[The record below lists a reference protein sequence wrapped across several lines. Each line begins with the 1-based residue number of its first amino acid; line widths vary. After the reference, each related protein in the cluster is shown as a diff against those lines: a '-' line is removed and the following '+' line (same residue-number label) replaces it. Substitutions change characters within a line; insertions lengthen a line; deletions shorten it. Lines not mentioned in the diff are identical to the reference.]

1 LRRAMVTMISES
13 KIKDEKSKPETD
25 GSIIEFVEI
34 DTPLRRA
41 ETAPDN
47 LSFKSFICHRIKRKS
62 IKVMNNTF
70 VRKHSAAIDK
80 HNVHTRFG
88 VRKMIAADTTHK
100 INMLSKIGLL
110 NQNSRA

>member
-1 LRRAMVTMISES
+1 MKEESLKRAMVTMISES
-13 KIKDEKSKPETD
+13 KIKDEQFKPETD

-70 VRKHSAAIDK
+70 VRKP
-80 HNVHTRFG
+80 
-88 VRKMIAADTTHK
+88 
-100 INMLSKIGLL
+100 
-110 NQNSRA
+110 